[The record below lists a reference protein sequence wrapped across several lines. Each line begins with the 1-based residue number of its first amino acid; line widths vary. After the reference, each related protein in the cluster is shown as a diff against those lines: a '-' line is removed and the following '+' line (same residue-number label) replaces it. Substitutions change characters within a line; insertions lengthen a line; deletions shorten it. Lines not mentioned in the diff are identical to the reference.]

1 MPNFIMP
8 IALFALVYFTF
19 IRPQKKKQNEVIQMR
34 NQMKIGDTVVT
45 IGGLFAKVKD
55 VNDDFVVL
63 QMSLEDEKNVDVK
76 AEKWAIGKIVS
87 NQVEG
92 IQMQE
97 ETENIDEKKE
107 DIEKEK
113 EIEDVEKINLEKKE
127 D

>member
-107 DIEKEK
+107 DIEKEI